1 LTAWC
6 IIPARGGSKGVPDK
20 NLQPVGGRAL
30 VTRAIEAARGADEI
44 SVVIVSTDDDRIA
57 EVAREIG
64 ATIVSRPHGL
74 AGDESSSES
83 AVLHALEVVAADQRT
98 WPDVTAMVQCTSPFV
113 LPGDIDG
120 TVRLVQRDFD
130 SAFAACRHHG
140 FVWRHRED
148 DTEAVMGVNHDAG
161 ARPRRQE
168 RPVEYLETGAV
179 YAMRTEGLLE
189 YRHRF
194 FGRIGLH
201 MTSADRALE
210 IDEQSDLTRARLVSS
225 VLDHETRVERLPA
238 VVRALAL
245 DFDGV
250 MTDNRVLTLDDGSEG
265 VIANRGDGLGLERL
279 RSCDVSVVVLSKEQN
294 PVVTA
299 RCKKLG
305 IEAVQGV
312 DDKLQALR
320 QWASDKGIGLGEVV
334 FVGNDVNDLDVL
346 EAVGCGVVV
355 NDYHPDVLDAAD
367 VVLRQRGGHGAVRE
381 VCDLIERRLAEGR

>member
-1 LTAWC
+1 
-6 IIPARGGSKGVPDK
+6 
-20 NLQPVGGRAL
+20 
-30 VTRAIEAARGADEI
+30 
-44 SVVIVSTDDDRIA
+44 
-57 EVAREIG
+57 
-64 ATIVSRPHGL
+64 
-74 AGDESSSES
+74 
-83 AVLHALEVVAADQRT
+83 
-98 WPDVTAMVQCTSPFV
+98 
-113 LPGDIDG
+113 
-120 TVRLVQRDFD
+120 
-130 SAFAACRHHG
+130 
-140 FVWRHRED
+140 
-148 DTEAVMGVNHDAG
+148 
-161 ARPRRQE
+161 
-168 RPVEYLETGAV
+168 
-179 YAMRTEGLLE
+179 
-189 YRHRF
+189 
-194 FGRIGLH
+194 
-201 MTSADRALE
+201 
-210 IDEQSDLTRARLVSS
+210 
-225 VLDHETRVERLPA
+225 
-238 VVRALAL
+238 
-245 DFDGV
+245 